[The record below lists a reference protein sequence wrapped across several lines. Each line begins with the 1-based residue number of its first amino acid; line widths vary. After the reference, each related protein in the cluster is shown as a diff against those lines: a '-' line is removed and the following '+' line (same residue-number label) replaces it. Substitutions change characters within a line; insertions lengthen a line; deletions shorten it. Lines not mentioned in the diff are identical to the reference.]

1 MKFYFLI
8 VGVLTFLIV
17 GCNSNSNTKK
27 NKAAG
32 EKNEI
37 SKEISEVDA
46 VTPKDK
52 IYLISNNAV
61 GEFKIGDRI
70 PDVGGYDYYMINKKT
85 MSKMNEDGSTMSEDI
100 TYIVNGKGPILV
112 HLKPKYEDEKGEYTK
127 IIGEIIVI
135 SEKYKTKEGIGV
147 GATIEAFSEVYPDY
161 EILYNNFSD
170 LYYVKTNELAIQCI
184 LDNDERIEKPKIS
197 DEWVSVKKES
207 LKKETKI
214 VEIRMI

>member
-1 MKFYFLI
+1 MKLYFLI

-17 GCNSNSNTKK
+17 GCNSNSNTKE
-27 NKAAG
+27 NMAAA
-32 EKNEI
+32 EKNYI
-37 SKEISEVDA
+37 SKEIIEVDT
-46 VTPKDK
+46 VTPKEN
-52 IYLISNNAV
+52 IYLITNKAV

-85 MSKMNEDGSTMSEDI
+85 MSKMNEDGLTKSEDI
-100 TYIVNGKGPILV
+100 TYIVNGKGSVLV
-112 HLKPKYEDEKGEYTK
+112 HLKPKYDDEKGEYTK
-127 IIGEIIVI
+127 NIGEIIVI

-147 GATIEAFSEVYPDY
+147 GATIDAFSEAYPDY

-170 LYYVKTNELAIQCI
+170 LYYVKTNELVIQCI
-184 LDNDERIEKPKIS
+184 LENDERIEKPMMP
-197 DEWVSVKKES
+197 DEWVSVKKGS